1 MEKELRILH
10 LEDNPLDAELVESEL
25 KNSGLDFSILLVASK
40 DEYKEALE
48 EAAPDVILSDYLLP
62 DFDGVSALAWA
73 VEMHPDVPFIYVSGA
88 IDEEL
93 AIKAIKSGAADYVYK
108 NRLSKLSS
116 AIPRALAETRE
127 KAERRLA
134 EERLRA
140 AFDWI
145 RKQQTETIAAL
156 ASVTVIRDPYTAGHQ
171 QRVASLACA
180 IAEEMGLPADT
191 VDGIRVAGI
200 LHDIGKIAV
209 PAEILTKPGK
219 LSELEFGVVKTHA
232 ETSYE
237 ILKEI
242 EFQWPVAE
250 IVYQHHERCDG
261 SGYPRGLKG
270 DEILLEV
277 RILSVADVVEAMS
290 SHRPYRPA
298 LELEAALEEVERGC
312 GTLYDPEVCGACLRL
327 FHERGYVLETAT

>member
-10 LEDNPLDAELVESEL
+10 LEDNPLDAELIESEL
-25 KNSGLDFSILLVASK
+25 NNSGLDFSILLVASK

-108 NRLSKLSS
+108 NRLSKLST
-116 AIPRALAETRE
+116 AIPRALAEARE
-127 KAERRLA
+127 KAERWLA

-191 VDGIRVAGI
+191 VDGIRVAGT

-219 LSELEFGVVKTHA
+219 LSELEFGVVKSHA

-270 DEILLEV
+270 DEILLEA
-277 RILSVADVVEAMS
+277 RILAVADVVEAMS

-298 LELEAALEEVERGC
+298 LELEAALEEVESGS
-312 GTLYDPEVCGACLRL
+312 GTLYDPEVCGASLRL
-327 FHERGYVLETAT
+327 FREKGHVLETAT